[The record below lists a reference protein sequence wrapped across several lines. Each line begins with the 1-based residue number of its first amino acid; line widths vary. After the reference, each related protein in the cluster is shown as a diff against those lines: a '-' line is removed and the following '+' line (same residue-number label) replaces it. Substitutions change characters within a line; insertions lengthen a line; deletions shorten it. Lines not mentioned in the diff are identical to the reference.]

1 MQRRKDAKTQSKKHA
16 MPQRI
21 RASLHLFTICYLIFT
36 FTSMPVCALEF
47 DPSLDD
53 EIRKNYNPN
62 KIEEDMQ
69 LPALPRV
76 LKEPASDPI
85 EPTVKPKPNITPI
98 SRASVEFQKAP
109 QIQAKVQT
117 QNQVQEQ
124 VKTHQNQQTA
134 KLSTESY
141 TTLKLGTKIR
151 VKLLTNISDRTKRG
165 TRISLMSTYPVST
178 TYFTIPTGTVFK
190 GEIISTH
197 KPQWTA
203 NGGLIK
209 MKIDTVI
216 ISGQAQSIDACVTK
230 ANHKFIFLNNIKG
243 KRRYLA
249 SMFKSTKPGFH
260 FCGKMLR
267 VSGYLASDGSSI
279 FVAPFS
285 LLLGLLTAAGN
296 VVISPALAVFYK
308 GGSIALNEGTDI
320 QIRLRQDMYIY
331 K

>member
-1 MQRRKDAKTQSKKHA
+1 MQRRQNAKKQSKINA
-16 MPQRI
+16 MPQCI
-21 RASLHLFTICYLIFT
+21 HASLRLFTIYYLLFT
-36 FTSMPVCALEF
+36 FISMPALALEF
-47 DPSLDD
+47 DTSLDD

-69 LPALPRV
+69 LPALPRI
-76 LKEPASDPI
+76 LKEPSSVNYEQPI
-85 EPTVKPKPNITPI
+85 KPKPNVTPI
-98 SRASVEFQKAP
+98 SRAAVESQQAP
-109 QIQAKVQT
+109 QVQTEIKAKVQT
-117 QNQVQEQ
+117 QAPTKISQPEEP
-124 VKTHQNQQTA
+124 T
-134 KLSTESY
+134 KLSAESY
-141 TTLKLGTKIR
+141 ATLKLGTKIR

-165 TRISLMSTYPVST
+165 TRISLMSTYPVSA

-190 GEIISTH
+190 GEIISAH

-209 MKIDTVI
+209 IKIDTVI
-216 ISGQAQSIDACVTK
+216 INGQAQSIDACVTK

-243 KRRYLA
+243 KRKYLA

-260 FCGKMLR
+260 FCGKMFR

-279 FVAPFS
+279 VIAPFS
-285 LLLGLLTAAGN
+285 LLAGLLTAAGN
-296 VVISPALAVFYK
+296 VLISPALAVFYK
-308 GGSIALNEGTDI
+308 GGSIALNEGTDM